1 MDTEKEDKTILE
13 TDEDISY
20 ESGRRPYTFDRVV
33 RIVFSVIALVAGIY
47 LIDKLSGVLLPFL
60 VACLIAYLL
69 EPVVLWNMRWTHC
82 SQRFFPVVLTLL
94 EALVVVGALAA
105 AFIPYFVSETQQ
117 MAEMIRSYAT
127 TQIKIPFISEQIHAF
142 IRENIDLNEL
152 SKLLSKE
159 QWGNLLKN
167 TISSSWNFLSSS
179 LAFIFGVASWLI
191 VVLYVI
197 FIMLDYERLMLSFRQ
212 LVPHRQRHRVFHIF
226 EDIKNAMNRYFR
238 GQFLIAFIVGILFS
252 VGFLLIGLPM
262 GVVLG
267 LFIGM
272 LNMVP
277 YLQLI
282 SLPITA
288 VLCIVATVGT
298 GVDFWVIFWES
309 MAVYVIVQCI
319 QDLILTPK
327 VMGKAMG
334 LNPAIILLSLS
345 VWGSLLG
352 FIGLIIALPL
362 TTLVLSYYNL
372 YVIER
377 IRRKNLI
384 KGLRVNKK

>member
-1 MDTEKEDKTILE
+1 MDNMNELSEQNVEIREERYED
-13 TDEDISY
+13 D
-20 ESGRRPYTFDRVV
+20 RRPYTFDRVV
-33 RIVFSVIALVAGIY
+33 RIIFSCVALVAGIY

-69 EPVVLWNMRWTHC
+69 EPIVLWNMRWTRC
-82 SQRFFPVVLTLL
+82 KQRFIPVVLTLI
-94 EALVVVGALAA
+94 EAVAVVGGLIA
-105 AFIPYFVSETQQ
+105 AFIPYFISETQQ
-117 MAEMIRSYAT
+117 MAEMIKNYASL
-127 TQIKIPFISEQIHAF
+127 QVKIPFISEQIHSF

-152 SKLLSKE
+152 SALLSKD
-159 QWGNLLKN
+159 QWVNLIKSA
-167 TISSSWNFLSSS
+167 ISSSWNFLSSS
-179 LAFIFGVASWLI
+179 LAFIFGMVSWLI

-197 FIMLDYERLMLSFRQ
+197 FIMIDYERLMLSFRQ
-212 LVPHRQRHRVFHIF
+212 LVPHRQRRRVFHIF
-226 EDIKNAMNRYFR
+226 EDIKSAMNSYFR
-238 GQFLIAFIVGILFS
+238 GQFFIAFLVGILFS
-252 VGFLLIGLPM
+252 IGFLIIGLPM

-288 VLCIVATVGT
+288 VLCIVATVGN

-309 MAVYVIVQCI
+309 MAVYVVVQCI
-319 QDLILTPK
+319 QDLILTPRI
-327 VMGKAMG
+327 MGKAMG

-345 VWGSLLG
+345 VWGCLLG

-377 IRRKNLI
+377 VRRKNLF
-384 KGLRVNKK
+384 RERN